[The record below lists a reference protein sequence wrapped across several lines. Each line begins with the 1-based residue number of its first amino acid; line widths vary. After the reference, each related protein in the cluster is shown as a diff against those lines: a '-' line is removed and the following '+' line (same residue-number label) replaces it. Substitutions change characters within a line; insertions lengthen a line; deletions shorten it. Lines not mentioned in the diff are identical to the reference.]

1 MVDSRRVTLAV
12 VVFCMDVAFSPCAVG
27 QSGDRTHNLSG
38 RFVPTS
44 HLPSSALFLSIVA
57 APPPTSFVGPASSYP
72 LWPTTLSLPL
82 WPVRRRPPSPLLL
95 GIGGRAAQVSLQHH
109 PQIGFNF
116 LMEDHVEEGICSN
129 CSRIGLM
136 VEIDPG

>member
-57 APPPTSFVGPASSYP
+57 APPPTSFVGPTSSYP
-72 LWPTTLSLPL
+72 SLAADDL
-82 WPVRRRPPSPLLL
+82 HRRLLL
-95 GIGGRAAQVSLQHH
+95 GIGGRSAQVSLQHH